1 MGFSAFRYHGRAM
14 ADLQVRTRFAPSP
27 TGELHLGNART
38 ALFNALLARRE
49 GGRFLLRIE
58 DTDVDRSREAYV
70 AALQEDLRWLGLR
83 WEGFPDADGEPLRQ
97 SRQSDIYAHY
107 FCQLQTQ
114 GAAYPCF
121 CSPEELAAVRQAQ
134 RAGGQP
140 PRYPG
145 TCAGLNQQD
154 VEARSAQGARPT
166 LRFRVPSGETVA
178 FDDLVR
184 GQQVFRT
191 DDIGDF
197 IIRRADG
204 TAAFFF
210 SNALDDA
217 LMAIS
222 HVLRGEDHIAN
233 TPRQLLLLRALG
245 LQEPH
250 YGHLALIVGPDSR
263 PLSKRHGDS
272 SLRELREAG
281 YLPYAVNNYL
291 ARLGHAYA
299 REDLLTITELAEG
312 FDLRR
317 LGRAP
322 AQHNETQLHYWQR
335 EAIAATTDAA
345 LWAWLSEYAHEG
357 TKGIN
362 QFVPDEQA
370 LAFSAT
376 IRENVQRPHE
386 AMYWA
391 KNFFGGTLERDA
403 EAIVTIR
410 SAGAAFFKAAL
421 RCMEDDPATFQEF
434 SRSVGKLTG
443 VKGKRL
449 FMPLRA
455 AMTGFKAA
463 GQPAAGWQHG
473 PELGRIWSLLGVAT
487 VHRRL
492 QAALSHCE

>member
-1 MGFSAFRYHGRAM
+1 M
-14 ADLQVRTRFAPSP
+14 AEPEVRTRFAPSP

-38 ALFNALLARRE
+38 ALFNALLALRA

-58 DTDVDRSREAYV
+58 DTDVERSREAYV
-70 AALQEDLRWLGLR
+70 AALQEELCWLGLR
-83 WEGFPDADGEPLRQ
+83 WEGFPDSDGEPLRQ
-97 SRQSDIYAHY
+97 SRRCETYARY
-107 FCQLQTQ
+107 FGQLQAD

-121 CSPEELAAVRQAQ
+121 CSPEELAAIRRAQ
-134 RAGGQP
+134 RAAGQP

-145 TCAGLNQQD
+145 TCAGLSERD
-154 VEARSAQGARPT
+154 VELRSAQGARPT
-166 LRFRVPSGETVA
+166 LRFRVPAGETVQ
-178 FDDLVR
+178 FHDLVR
-184 GQQVFRT
+184 GPQVFRT

-245 LQEPH
+245 LPAPE
-250 YGHLALIVGPDSR
+250 YGHLALIVGADGR
-263 PLSKRHGDS
+263 PLSKRHGES

-281 YLPYAVNNYL
+281 YLPTAVNNYL
-291 ARLGHAYA
+291 ARLGHTYA
-299 REDLLTITELAEG
+299 CEGLLSLMELAAG

-317 LGRAP
+317 VGRAP
-322 AQHNETQLHYWQR
+322 AQHDEAQLYRWQR
-335 EAIAATTDAA
+335 EAIAALSDAN
-345 LWAWLSEYAHEG
+345 LWAWLGEYAHEG
-357 TKGIN
+357 NEGLR
-362 QFVPDEQA
+362 QLVPAEQA

-376 IRENVQRPHE
+376 IRQNIRRPDE
-386 AMYWA
+386 AVYWA
-391 KNFFGGTLERDA
+391 KNFFKDALDRDA

-410 SAGAAFFKAAL
+410 SAGPEFFRAAL
-421 RCMEDDPATFQEF
+421 RCMDAEPATFQAF
-434 SRSVGKLTG
+434 SRAVGKGTG
-443 VKGKRL
+443 AQGKRL

-455 AMTGFKAA
+455 ALTGFQIAGRSAA
-463 GQPAAGWQHG
+463 PWQHG
-473 PELGRIWSLLGVAT
+473 PELGRIWSLLGAAK

-492 QAALSHCE
+492 QSALVQCE